1 MGLGYQGGV
10 YGWRIERGQMR
21 RGWLP
26 APCRL
31 GQLAATFADRHGR
44 QQVGRNSKAY
54 CAKVNHAHDISL
66 QSYLLD
72 QQGIVISSQQINAKK

>member
-1 MGLGYQGGV
+1 MIYNLLILLSILFLLQV
-10 YGWRIERGQMR
+10 LL
-21 RGWLP
+21 LP
-26 APCRL
+26 CLSRQRFCA
-31 GQLAATFADRHGR
+31 R

-54 CAKVNHAHDISL
+54 CAKVNHVHDISL